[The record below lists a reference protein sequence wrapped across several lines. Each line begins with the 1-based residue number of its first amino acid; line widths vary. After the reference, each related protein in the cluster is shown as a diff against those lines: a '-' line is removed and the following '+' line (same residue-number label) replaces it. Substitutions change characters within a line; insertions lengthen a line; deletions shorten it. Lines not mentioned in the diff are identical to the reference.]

1 VFLVL
6 FVLQDIPRVPQP
18 GRRIWGSMRALPK
31 RFRHYVAA
39 VGLFGMGNF
48 AHTLLV
54 LHAVS
59 VLTPRYGASA
69 AGKIGIGLYIFHN
82 VLYAAVSYPIG
93 ALGDRISKMK
103 LLAIGYALF
112 GAMCLGFIAAGA
124 RLSFLI
130 PLFAMAGV
138 YIGIV
143 DAMERALAA
152 DMLTP
157 EERNIGYGA
166 LATVNSFGDLFSS
179 LIVGILWSHFSAGS
193 GFYYGAA
200 LSLLGAAVLFSFAL
214 PIRILCNQ

>member
-1 VFLVL
+1 
-6 FVLQDIPRVPQP
+6 
-18 GRRIWGSMRALPK
+18 MRAIGRNRILQ
-31 RFRHYVAA
+31 
-39 VGLFGMGNF
+39 
-48 AHTLLV
+48 T
-54 LHAVS
+54 VS
-59 VLTPRYGASA
+59 AKCP
-69 AGKIGIGLYIFHN
+69 
-82 VLYAAVSYPIG
+82 SYPIG

-103 LLAIGYALF
+103 LLVIGYALF
-112 GAMCLGFIAAGA
+112 GAMCLGFIAAGS

-179 LIVGILWSHFSAGS
+179 LIVGLLWSHFSVGAGF
-193 GFYYGAA
+193 FYGVTMSLVGAA
-200 LSLLGAAVLFSFAL
+200 MLLSFTIQKTDEIKYS
-214 PIRILCNQ
+214 